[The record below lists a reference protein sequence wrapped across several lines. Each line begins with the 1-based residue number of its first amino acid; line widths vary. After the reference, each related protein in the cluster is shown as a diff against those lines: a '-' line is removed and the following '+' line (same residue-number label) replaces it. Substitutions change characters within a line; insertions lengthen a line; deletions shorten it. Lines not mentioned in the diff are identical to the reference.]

1 MKVLV
6 TGGAGFIGSHVVD
19 AYIEAGY
26 EVVIV
31 DDLSSGMLENL
42 NPVAKFYQLDIR
54 SGDLGAI
61 FDVEKPDIV
70 NHHAAQIDVRRSVAD
85 PIFDADVNIK
95 GSLNLIEHS
104 RRTGVRRFIYISS
117 GGAVYG
123 EPQYLPCDEKHPIN
137 PICPYGASKY
147 IVEHYLYMYREMYG
161 LDYSVLR
168 YANVY
173 GPRQDP
179 HGEAGVVA
187 IFSGQM
193 LSGEQAVINGDGQQ
207 TRDFVYVSD
216 CARANLML
224 TEKKAVSSTYNFGS
238 GVGTSINEIYNTLS
252 AITGYQRSPVLGPQK
267 MGETRHIYLSAE
279 KAAVELGWRPLVS
292 LDEGLQGTVD
302 FFRTK

>member
-85 PIFDADVNIK
+85 PNFDADVNIK

-279 KAAVELGWRPLVS
+279 KAADELGWRPLVS

>member
-26 EVVIV
+26 EVVVV

-42 NPVAKFYQLDIR
+42 NPLAKFYQLDIR

-147 IVEHYLYMYREMYG
+147 IVEHYLFMYREMYG

-216 CARANLML
+216 CARANLIL

-238 GVGTSINEIYNTLS
+238 GVRTSISEIYDTLS
-252 AITGYQRSPVLGPQK
+252 AITGYQRSPVFGLQK

-279 KAAVELGWRPLVS
+279 KAVAELGWRPLVS
-292 LDEGLQGTVD
+292 LDEGLHRTVD